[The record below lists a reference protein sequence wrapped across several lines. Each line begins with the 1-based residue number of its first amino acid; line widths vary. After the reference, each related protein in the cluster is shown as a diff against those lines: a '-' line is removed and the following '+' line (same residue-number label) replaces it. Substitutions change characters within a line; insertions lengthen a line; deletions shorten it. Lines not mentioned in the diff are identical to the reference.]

1 MATLARPAALGFLI
15 VIVLLSLMDSFMIWP
30 S

>member
-1 MATLARPAALGFLI
+1 MATLARTAALGFLI